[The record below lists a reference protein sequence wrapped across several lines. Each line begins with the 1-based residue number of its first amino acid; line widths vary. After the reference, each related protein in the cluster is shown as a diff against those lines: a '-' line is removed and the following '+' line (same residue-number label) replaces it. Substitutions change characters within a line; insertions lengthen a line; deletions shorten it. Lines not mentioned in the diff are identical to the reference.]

1 MLKLQRT
8 DPLPSGKSANIH
20 GLTLEWQPEARITH
34 VNHSGSAS
42 SAFADID
49 CRPIAPGQ
57 FYVVGDFPAV
67 TDPSVTLTDQSHG
80 SVLLSLRG
88 EKSEIVL
95 SSLSGADLTAE
106 GFARRTAIQTRLGH
120 LSVNVKRTADEFSII
135 APRSFVRSIWDDIE
149 NAMRIFG

>member
-8 DPLPSGKSANIH
+8 DPLPSGKSTSIH
-20 GLTLEWQPEARITH
+20 GLILEWQPEARITH
-34 VNHSGSAS
+34 VNQSGTAS
-42 SAFADID
+42 PALSEFD

-57 FYVVGDFPAV
+57 FYVVGDFPAMV
-67 TDPSVTLTDQSHG
+67 DPSVTLTDQSHG
-80 SVLLSLRG
+80 NVLLSLRG

-120 LSVNVKRTADEFSII
+120 LSVNVKRTVGGFSII
-135 APRSFVRSIWDDIE
+135 APRSFVQSIWDDIE